1 MHEFEARL
9 IGKALDESGGSVTK
23 AAGILGLSH
32 QTLIAILGTRHKTL
46 AAKRNPVQK
55 RLKSII
61 KKPKD

>member
-1 MHEFEARL
+1 M
-9 IGKALDESGGSVTK
+9 IGQALEETGGSVTR
-23 AAGILGLSH
+23 AARLLGLSH

-46 AAKRNPVQK
+46 AAKRTPARK